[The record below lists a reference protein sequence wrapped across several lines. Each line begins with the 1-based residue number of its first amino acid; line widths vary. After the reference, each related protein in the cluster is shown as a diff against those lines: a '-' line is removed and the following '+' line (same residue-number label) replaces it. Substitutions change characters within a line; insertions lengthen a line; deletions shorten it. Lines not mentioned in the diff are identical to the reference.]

1 LPLAEVTP
9 AVRERVVAARA
20 YELAKKEGADK
31 LAAWKA
37 APDSAAM
44 PAPVEVSR
52 VQAQNV
58 PPAMLKAIL
67 RAETKA
73 LPHFV
78 GVDLGPQGYAVV
90 RINKVT
96 ARPEPT
102 EAAAKQDRSQYSQ
115 WWSGAEGQAYFA
127 VLKERFKVEMRTP
140 KPASSLPELAA
151 AAMQ

>member
-1 LPLAEVTP
+1 
-9 AVRERVVAARA
+9 VAARA
-20 YELAKKEGADK
+20 YDLAKKEGADK

-37 APDSAAM
+37 APDSTAM
-44 PAPVEVSR
+44 PASVEVSR
-52 VQAQNV
+52 DQTQNM

-96 ARPEPT
+96 ARPAPAET
-102 EAAAKQDRSQYSQ
+102 VANQDRSQYSQ
-115 WWSGAEGQAYFA
+115 WWTSAEGQAYFA
-127 VLKERFKVEMRTP
+127 VLKERFKVEMRAP
-140 KPASSLPELAA
+140 KPASPMSELATA
-151 AAMQ
+151 ALQ

>member
-1 LPLAEVTP
+1 
-9 AVRERVVAARA
+9 
-20 YELAKKEGADK
+20 
-31 LAAWKA
+31 
-37 APDSAAM
+37 
-44 PAPVEVSR
+44 
-52 VQAQNV
+52 
-58 PPAMLKAIL
+58 MLKAIL

-96 ARPEPT
+96 PRPTPA
-102 EAAAKQDRSQYSQ
+102 EAAAKQDRNQYSQ
-115 WWSGAEGQAYFA
+115 WWTGAEGQAYFA
-127 VLKERFKVEMRTP
+127 VLKERFKVEMRAP